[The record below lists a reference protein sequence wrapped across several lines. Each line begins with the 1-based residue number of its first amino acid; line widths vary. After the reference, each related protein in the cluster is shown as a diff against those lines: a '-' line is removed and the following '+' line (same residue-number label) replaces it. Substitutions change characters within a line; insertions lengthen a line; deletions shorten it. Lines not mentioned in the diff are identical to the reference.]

1 MRLDPS
7 RVGTVA
13 TAALHAAA
21 LAALLSYEPAR
32 SAIMAA
38 APIMVDWIAA
48 PNVEPASEPSP
59 PPKPKPVHRKPRPV
73 EKPEVVTAPVE
84 TPSPSPIVAPA
95 PPPREPVALAPA
107 PAPVAPAP
115 VEVAPPLF
123 NAAYLQ
129 NPKPAYSTLS
139 KKLGEQGRVILR
151 VHVNPNGSADEVQL
165 QTSSGYARLD
175 ESARTTVGGWKF
187 VPAKRGNEPV
197 AAWVVIPISFKLD
210 S

>member
-1 MRLDPS
+1 VRLDPS
-7 RVGTVA
+7 RVGTLA

-32 SAIMAA
+32 SAILTA

-48 PNVEPASEPSP
+48 AKVEPAQEPAP
-59 PPKPKPVHRKPRPV
+59 PPKPKPVHRKPQPV
-73 EKPEVVTAPVE
+73 EKPKVVAAPVE
-84 TPSPSPIVAPA
+84 SPSPVVVPA
-95 PPPREPVALAPA
+95 PPPPPEPIALVP
-107 PAPVAPAP
+107 APAP
-115 VEVAPPLF
+115 VEVAPPVF

-129 NPKPAYSTLS
+129 NPKPPYSTVS

-175 ESARTTVGGWKF
+175 ESARATVGTWKF
-187 VPAKRGNEPV
+187 VPAKRGNEAV
-197 AAWVVIPISFKLD
+197 SAWVVIPISFKLD